1 MQTFFLW
8 LPRNGPYFLVI
19 PLVIA
24 LFRIRYLIGPL
35 RWTGSFVGL
44 AVLGEIVGYITVSV
58 MRVKNNVPIV
68 HLYTLLEFNVIAL
81 FYLVYFRGFYGRLL
95 VPGMMLIFTVLVVLN
110 SVFLQPLF
118 SYNTYARSLEGVLV
132 IALSLLG
139 YYKLLAELPT
149 KRLDQSPIFWINTG
163 LLLYFAG
170 NLFFFILG
178 NALLKEPNQSFSL
191 MAWGLSTLL
200 MVLMHLFISVGL
212 WFSPQLR

>member
-1 MQTFFLW
+1 
-8 LPRNGPYFLVI
+8 
-19 PLVIA
+19 
-24 LFRIRYLIGPL
+24 
-35 RWTGSFVGL
+35 
-44 AVLGEIVGYITVSV
+44 

-170 NLFFFILG
+170 NLFFFVLG